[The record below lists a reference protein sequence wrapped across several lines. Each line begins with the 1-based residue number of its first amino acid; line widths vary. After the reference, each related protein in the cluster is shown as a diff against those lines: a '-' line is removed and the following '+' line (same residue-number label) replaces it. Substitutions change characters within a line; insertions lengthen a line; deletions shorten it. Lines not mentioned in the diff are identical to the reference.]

1 MAILS
6 DAANQQRN
14 TIARL
19 LAMQAMPPPLPVAE
33 PLPPSSM
40 SGLAAPAGMGSFS
53 LLPPTPEIFPHSP
66 TSSFD
71 FAAGYSPAA
80 STAAIGMFDPAGSS
94 PTMQGGA
101 PAPTGRDAFSGTPA
115 QDWGGVFDPS
125 DAATMTAPDMTASP
139 HAAPTFDVDQTGMP
153 NAPSFDNTP
162 APDAFGAGFASG
174 FGAAMTAGVDMAGMG
189 SSGDTSGDGVGGQS
203 SDGSSSSGDTTG
215 GSSGVG

>member
-1 MAILS
+1 MAQQLSTEEARRRDILAHAMI
-6 DAANQQRN
+6 AA
-14 TIARL
+14 
-19 LAMQAMPPPLPVAE
+19 AMPSDPIIDVP
-33 PLPPSSM
+33 
-40 SGLAAPAGMGSFS
+40 
-53 LLPPTPEIFPHSP
+53 PHSP

-71 FAAGYSPAA
+71 FAAGYNPAA

-125 DAATMTAPDMTASP
+125 NAPTMTAPDMIASP

-153 NAPSFDNTP
+153 SAPSFDNTP
-162 APDAFGAGFASG
+162 TPGAPDAFGAGFASG
-174 FGAAMTAGVDMAGMG
+174 FGAAMTAGIDMAGMG